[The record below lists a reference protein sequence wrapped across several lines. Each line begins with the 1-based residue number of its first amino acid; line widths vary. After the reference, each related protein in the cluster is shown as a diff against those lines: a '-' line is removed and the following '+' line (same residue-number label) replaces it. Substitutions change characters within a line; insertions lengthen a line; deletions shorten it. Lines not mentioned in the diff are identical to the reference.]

1 MRSKYNLTENSFKN
15 IHDHN
20 QEQENYSH
28 KLEVVVVFL
37 LFQEHELEDVKGSIF
52 LLGCD
57 NVEFIAMKKG
67 NFICGIG
74 YSEIALIKGFPRTSY
89 MNLK

>member
-1 MRSKYNLTENSFKN
+1 MRSKYNLTEKFFKN

-28 KLEVVVVFL
+28 KLEVEVVFL

-52 LLGCD
+52 LVGCN

-74 YSEIALIKGFPRTSY
+74 NSEISLTKGFPRISS

>member
-1 MRSKYNLTENSFKN
+1 MRSKYNLTENYFKN

-37 LFQEHELEDVKGSIF
+37 LF
-52 LLGCD
+52 
-57 NVEFIAMKKG
+57 
-67 NFICGIG
+67 
-74 YSEIALIKGFPRTSY
+74 
-89 MNLK
+89 